1 MGNEL
6 QVFRFKGQAI
16 NILTKE
22 DVNFEFDG
30 DFLIHGKQTVQNLGY
45 SENSKPLRELE
56 EDEKYLVKNSDVLK
70 QHYRKLNN
78 AGEIFITE
86 SGLYSLAFNS
96 KLQSAK
102 EFTKWVKKEI
112 LPSIRRH
119 GAYMT
124 ENVLDE
130 VINNPDFG
138 IKLLTEL
145 KKEKEEKKKLQL
157 QNKQKDQLIGELKPK
172 ADYTDRILKNKGLV
186 TTTQIA
192 KDYGMSAQEM
202 NKLLHDLKVQ
212 YKQSGQWLLYS
223 KYHNKGYTHS
233 ETIDIVRSDGTPDI
247 TMNTKW
253 TQKGRLFLYNLLKS
267 KNVLPIIEQTAE
279 SEIAVGR
286 EI

>member
-1 MGNEL
+1 MGRN
-6 QVFRFKGQAI
+6 QNTPII
-16 NILTKE
+16 N
-22 DVNFEFDG
+22 
-30 DFLIHGKQTVQNLGY
+30 
-45 SENSKPLRELE
+45 
-56 EDEKYLVKNSDVLK
+56 
-70 QHYRKLNN
+70 
-78 AGEIFITE
+78 E
-86 SGLYSLAFNS
+86 SGLYSLVLSS
-96 KLQSAK
+96 KLPTAK
-102 EFTKWVKKEI
+102 KFKRWVTAEI

-138 IKLLTEL
+138 IKLLTQL
-145 KKEKEEKKKLQL
+145 KKEKEEKKKLEL
-157 QNKQKDQLIGELKPK
+157 QNRQKDQLIGELKPK

-202 NKLLHDLKVQ
+202 NKLLHDLKIQ

-223 KYHNKGYTHS
+223 KYHSKGYTHS

-253 TQKGRLFLYNLLKS
+253 TQKGRLFLYNLLKG
-267 KNVLPIIEQTAE
+267 KNVLPIIEQTTE
-279 SEIAVGR
+279 SEIACTK
-286 EI
+286 

>member
-1 MGNEL
+1 MSNLLKKDFFSKDGLFNITVTLDNGEILFDVETVAKSLGLVGVSTKSGGRKYEWIRWDRVNEYL
-6 QVFRFKGQAI
+6 KISPQVGK
-16 NILTKE
+16 
-22 DVNFEFDG
+22 G
-30 DFLIHGKQTVQNLGY
+30 DFIPEPAVYK
-45 SENSKPLRELE
+45 
-56 EDEKYLVKNSDVLK
+56 
-70 QHYRKLNN
+70 
-78 AGEIFITE
+78 
-86 SGLYSLAFNS
+86 LAFKASN
-96 KLQSAK
+96 
-102 EFTKWVKKEI
+102 EI
-112 LPSIRRH
+112 AEKFQDWLAVEVLPSIRKH
-119 GAYMT
+119 GSYMT

-145 KKEKEEKKKLQL
+145 KKEKEEKKKLEL
-157 QNKQKDQLIGELKPK
+157 KNKQKDQLIGELKPK

-223 KYHNKGYTHS
+223 RYHSKGYTHS

-267 KNVLPIIEQTAE
+267 KNVLPIIEQTAQNE
-279 SEIAVGR
+279 VAVGR
-286 EI
+286 ET

>member
-1 MGNEL
+1 MSNLLKKDFFSKDGLFNITVTLDNGEILFDVETVAKSLGLVGVSTKSGGRKYEWIRWDRVNEYL
-6 QVFRFKGQAI
+6 KISPQVGK
-16 NILTKE
+16 
-22 DVNFEFDG
+22 G
-30 DFLIHGKQTVQNLGY
+30 DFIPEPAVYK
-45 SENSKPLRELE
+45 
-56 EDEKYLVKNSDVLK
+56 
-70 QHYRKLNN
+70 
-78 AGEIFITE
+78 
-86 SGLYSLAFNS
+86 LAFKASN
-96 KLQSAK
+96 
-102 EFTKWVKKEI
+102 EI
-112 LPSIRRH
+112 AEKFQDWLAVEVLPSIRKH
-119 GAYMT
+119 GSYMT

-145 KKEKEEKKKLQL
+145 KKEKEEKKKLEL
-157 QNKQKDQLIGELKPK
+157 KNKQKDQLIGELKPK

-223 KYHNKGYTHS
+223 RYHSKGYTHS

>member
-1 MGNEL
+1 
-6 QVFRFKGQAI
+6 
-16 NILTKE
+16 
-22 DVNFEFDG
+22 
-30 DFLIHGKQTVQNLGY
+30 
-45 SENSKPLRELE
+45 
-56 EDEKYLVKNSDVLK
+56 
-70 QHYRKLNN
+70 
-78 AGEIFITE
+78 
-86 SGLYSLAFNS
+86 
-96 KLQSAK
+96 
-102 EFTKWVKKEI
+102 
-112 LPSIRRH
+112 
-119 GAYMT
+119 MT

-267 KNVLPIIEQTAE
+267 KNVLPIIEQTAT
-279 SEIAVGR
+279 SEIACTK
-286 EI
+286 